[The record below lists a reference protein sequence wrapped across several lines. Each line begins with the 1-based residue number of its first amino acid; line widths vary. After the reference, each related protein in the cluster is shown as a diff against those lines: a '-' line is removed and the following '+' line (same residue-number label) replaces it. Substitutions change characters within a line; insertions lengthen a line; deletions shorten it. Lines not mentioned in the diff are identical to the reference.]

1 MTPFPHASLAVFL
14 LATASFYL
22 GDTQILYDYPTARL
36 NTTWTN
42 NRPLSRDSYSYN
54 DGSSIRTVLLRG
66 AGGPCFASGFFC
78 VEPCKGFLFSIF
90 VVNTSSESELFDNLA
105 STPPVV
111 WSANRER
118 LVGENATLQLTQDG
132 DLILRDVDGT
142 TVWSSGTTN
151 RSVTGMSLSD
161 FGNLV
166 LFDDNNQ
173 SVWSSFDYPTDTL
186 VSGQTLRQDGR
197 KLTSNSSAKDTTS
210 GLFYLS
216 VQPQGLYAFVD
227 SNPPQLYAKL
237 LKFQPEA
244 PVPATLNFS
253 NGGFKWF
260 NDFAEVISDPTRW
273 VIQFVRIE
281 FDGHLRV
288 YGIGPNS
295 RPGVTILIDYT
306 NYVLDYCDY
315 PQVCGPY
322 GVCSDGQCSCFGNA
336 SNGETNLFD
345 SITWGQINSGC
356 SLVNAISCQSTG
368 KKSLLA
374 LGNLSYFNYID
385 ETAAAIRQTNEASC
399 KQACL
404 ANCSCKAALFKHE
417 NNVSLGDC
425 YLPTELF
432 SLKNTTS
439 TEYSS
444 SAYMKVQITEN
455 PESLARTKSSKAK
468 IIILVTILGSLPL
481 VSILVWFII
490 KKRGKNRTYP
500 EIGGDD
506 ELDQVPGAL
515 VRFSFDELQLITEG
529 YKRKLGQGG
538 FGSVFEGTLSN
549 GIKVAV
555 KKLEGV
561 GQGKKEF
568 LAEVETIGSIHHIN
582 LVDLVGFCA
591 EKSHRLLVYEYMP
604 KGSLDQWIFAK
615 EEEEAAP
622 LDWQTRRMIILDIA
636 KGLCYLHE
644 ECRHRIVHLDVK
656 PQNILLDE
664 KLNAKLADFGLS
676 KLIDREQS
684 EVMTRMRGTPGYLAP
699 RMADVNHHRK
709 GGRL

>member
-1 MTPFPHASLAVFL
+1 MGYPICENRIRWPSEGLRNW
-14 LATASFYL
+14 
-22 GDTQILYDYPTARL
+22 TQFKTG
-36 NTTWTN
+36 
-42 NRPLSRDSYSYN
+42 SYN
-54 DGSSIRTVLLRG
+54 LDRLHQL
-66 AGGPCFASGFFC
+66 CF
-78 VEPCKGFLFSIF
+78 
-90 VVNTSSESELFDNLA
+90 
-105 STPPVV
+105 
-111 WSANRER
+111 
-118 LVGENATLQLTQDG
+118 
-132 DLILRDVDGT
+132 
-142 TVWSSGTTN
+142 
-151 RSVTGMSLSD
+151 
-161 FGNLV
+161 
-166 LFDDNNQ
+166 
-173 SVWSSFDYPTDTL
+173 
-186 VSGQTLRQDGR
+186 
-197 KLTSNSSAKDTTS
+197 
-210 GLFYLS
+210 
-216 VQPQGLYAFVD
+216 
-227 SNPPQLYAKL
+227 
-237 LKFQPEA
+237 
-244 PVPATLNFS
+244 
-253 NGGFKWF
+253 
-260 NDFAEVISDPTRW
+260 
-273 VIQFVRIE
+273 
-281 FDGHLRV
+281 
-288 YGIGPNS
+288 
-295 RPGVTILIDYT
+295 
-306 NYVLDYCDY
+306 DYCDY

-432 SLKNTTS
+432 SLKNTPS

-444 SAYMKVQITEN
+444 SAYMKVQITQN
-455 PESLARTKSSKAK
+455 PESLSRTKSSKAK
-468 IIILVTILGSLPL
+468 IIILVTILGSLPF

-506 ELDQVPGAL
+506 ELDQVPGTL

-604 KGSLDQWIFAK
+604 KGSLDQWIFTK

-699 RMADVNHHRK
+699 EWLTSIITEKVDVYSFGVVVLEIICSRK
-709 GGRL
+709 NLDPSQPEEAVHLIALLDRLTPEVMIPDVLKNNGSEDGEDVLKVMKLAMWCLQSDSKKRPSMSTVVKVLEGSVDVEQDMGYDFFGIQYNSCTVDSSN